1 MHRGMKQKIVVVGVM
16 VLASLVV
23 AGSAFGDRIV
33 LENGDTLTGTVE
45 RVMDGKVT
53 LKTDYAGTIQI
64 DVAKVKQI
72 STEGPA
78 EVHLTSGEV
87 LKGKIKSVEDKK
99 LAVEPSPERTAAT
112 VEMQSVKAINPPP
125 VKWHGNIAAGGN
137 LQSGNTDRAGA
148 SIAFDL
154 SRRTE
159 KDRISLRYL
168 FNYGEENGEVD
179 TRNHYGEAKYDY
191 FLTPKFY
198 AYLAGDVKNDKFDDT
213 KLRFTVGPGLGYQV
227 WDDPVKSLLFEAG
240 VGYFNWDRYYGED
253 SDGLTARLGLDFRY
267 QIFKWL
273 AFTDRFNFYPTIGE
287 GGEFWWRNEA
297 ALVAPLGS
305 GWSLRLA
312 NILDYQSNPPAG
324 VDKTDVQWIGALQ
337 YSF

>member
-1 MHRGMKQKIVVVGVM
+1 MGRKMKAILVILGMM
-16 VLASLVV
+16 ALASLVV
-23 AGSAFGDRIV
+23 VPGAFADKIV

-45 RVMDGKVT
+45 KVMDGKVT

-72 STEGPA
+72 STEGSA

-87 LKGKIKSVEDKK
+87 IKGKIKSVEDKK
-99 LAVEPSPERTAAT
+99 LAVGPSPERTAAT
-112 VEMQSVKAINPPP
+112 VEMQNVKAINPPP

-148 SIAFDL
+148 SIAVDL
-154 SRRTE
+154 SRKTE

-168 FNYGEENGEVD
+168 FNYGEENGEMS

-191 FLTPKFY
+191 FFTPKFY
-198 AYLAGDVKNDKFDDT
+198 AYMVGDIKNDKFDDT
-213 KLRFTVGPGLGYQV
+213 KLRLTVGPGLGYQV

-240 VGYFNWDRYYGED
+240 LGYFNWDRYAGED
-253 SDGLTARLGLDFRY
+253 TDGLAARLGLDFRY

-273 AFTDRFNFYPTIGE
+273 TFKDRYNFYPTIGE
-287 GGEFWWRNEA
+287 GGDFWWRNEA

-305 GWSLRLA
+305 GWAFRLA
-312 NILDYQSNPPAG
+312 NILEYQSDPPLG
-324 VDKTDVQWIGALQ
+324 VRKTDVQWIGALQ